1 MVWEASCILQH
12 YEWRTGHIL
21 TREELDLGFLEDEL
35 IEADY
40 QLDNMVSF
48 PIYLLFWLLVG
59 PNFQEYVLLHLPE
72 VFPPNRLE

>member
-1 MVWEASCILQH
+1 MVWEASCVLQR

-21 TREELDLGFLEDEL
+21 TREELDSGFLEDEL

-59 PNFQEYVLLHLPE
+59 PNFQEYVLLRLPQ